1 MSSEDLQHL
10 KSLLKEISKSDLNL
24 SNKHI
29 EETIDSSLIEVYSTD
44 FLNDKNDFLSV
55 KQEILIL
62 TKKQNDYQKKIQNI
76 CCFTFFGTPFLLIFL
91 LFFLST
97 IAGFD
102 PHSNS
107 NDAAIA
113 TGITMSFIMSIPAII
128 MYFIIKQGKNFK
140 KLKSLYSSI
149 FGVEYKKEIREK
161 TLTIIKQLDL
171 IDDIEL
177 NQSKKYLTNYL
188 LKNLK
193 EFNIQDKNKDENNFF
208 IKIQN
213 QINDKIFTPKKD
225 INDKK
230 ITLIEKK
237 SLLDLDLSVY
247 HQELLKQKNG
257 L

>member
-1 MSSEDLQHL
+1 MVSEELKHL
-10 KSLLKEISKSDLNL
+10 KSLLEEISKNDLNL
-24 SNKHI
+24 NNKNI
-29 EETIDSSLIEVYSTD
+29 EDIIDSSLIEIYSTD
-44 FLNDKNDFLSV
+44 FLNDKNDFSSV

-62 TKKQNDYQKKIQNI
+62 TKKQNEYQKKIQKI
-76 CCFTFFGTPFLLIFL
+76 CCFTFFGTPFLLLFL
-91 LFFLST
+91 LFFLIH

-102 PHSNS
+102 PHSNRT
-107 NDAAIA
+107 DVAIA
-113 TGITMSFIMSIPAII
+113 TGTVLSFILLIPII
-128 MYFIIKQGKNFK
+128 IIYFIIKQGKNFK
-140 KLKSLYSSI
+140 KLKSLYSSM

-171 IDDIEL
+171 IDDSGL

-208 IKIQN
+208 VKIQN
-213 QINDKIFTPKKD
+213 QINNKIFTPKKD

-237 SLLDLDLSVY
+237 SLLDLELSLY